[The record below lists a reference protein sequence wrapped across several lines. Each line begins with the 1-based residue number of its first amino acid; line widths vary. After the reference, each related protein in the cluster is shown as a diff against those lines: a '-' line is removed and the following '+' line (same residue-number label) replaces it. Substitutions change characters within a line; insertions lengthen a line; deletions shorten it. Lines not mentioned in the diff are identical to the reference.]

1 MNYRSDIDGLRA
13 IAILFV
19 LFFHGGLTL
28 FPSGFI
34 GVDVFFVIS
43 GFLITSIIEKSLQ
56 NNRFSFMDF
65 YSRRLWRLQPVFI
78 CLIVVTTLVTLFY
91 YLPDDLM
98 LFSKSARKTSIFTS
112 NVFFKNVTSD
122 YFSPDSN
129 QLPLL
134 HMWSLSVEWQCYFIL
149 PVGIYLLYRLV
160 GPQHRIKITYLL
172 TITFFAL
179 SMYYSWS
186 NPAKTY
192 YQFSSRIFEFLI
204 GSCVASASGSKRFLA
219 NKYVLNFIT
228 VLAVLTLFYIAM
240 HHDINIGFPNWY
252 TLILCLATAILIAAG
267 QQEPQPIVTY
277 ALSLRPLVFIGLI
290 SYSLYIWH
298 WPVLAL
304 IRYLNIEESNLVLL
318 VTFGLISII
327 AYLSWRFIEK
337 PARKLHR
344 IRFSYTVVCL
354 LIMPVFVT
362 HLSDYLIKKN
372 AGYPYRFNEAIQ
384 VYAELNKYKNP
395 QRPLCLERKNTEVNP
410 QCVLGAKN
418 SDSRTGFMIGDSYSN
433 QHWGFMDTLAKEAN
447 VSILAHATVACLA
460 LPDIYQFDW
469 NVKNKIY
476 QECHDQTNRYF
487 NMIKTNHY
495 DYVILGQ
502 NWNGY
507 FGDRII
513 NQLNDNRSQELSL
526 KRIEKALDKALELIT
541 TSGAKPV
548 LIKSIALS
556 KGNPYNCFFE
566 HIKLHKKYNPERCDF
581 NLDVSEQIWFDN
593 LFAKMQRKYK
603 TLVIIDP
610 RVAQCPSGM
619 CTVDIN
625 GIPVFRDSGHITDYA
640 SYHLA
645 KLYLEKNNNP
655 LVS

>member
-556 KGNPYNCFFE
+556 KGNPYNCFLSISSC
-566 HIKLHKKYNPERCDF
+566 IKNT
-581 NLDVSEQIWFDN
+581 I
-593 LFAKMQRKYK
+593 
-603 TLVIIDP
+603 
-610 RVAQCPSGM
+610 PSGVILTWM
-619 CTVDIN
+619 SVNRFGSIICLQKCSENT
-625 GIPVFRDSGHITDYA
+625 RHWSLLTH
-640 SYHLA
+640 
-645 KLYLEKNNNP
+645 E
-655 LVS
+655 

>member
-410 QCVLGAKN
+410 QCVLGAKT
-418 SDSRTGFMIGDSYSN
+418 RIV
-433 QHWGFMDTLAKEAN
+433 EP
-447 VSILAHATVACLA
+447 A
-460 LPDIYQFDW
+460 L
-469 NVKNKIY
+469 
-476 QECHDQTNRYF
+476 
-487 NMIKTNHY
+487 
-495 DYVILGQ
+495 
-502 NWNGY
+502 
-507 FGDRII
+507 
-513 NQLNDNRSQELSL
+513 
-526 KRIEKALDKALELIT
+526 
-541 TSGAKPV
+541 
-548 LIKSIALS
+548 
-556 KGNPYNCFFE
+556 
-566 HIKLHKKYNPERCDF
+566 
-581 NLDVSEQIWFDN
+581 
-593 LFAKMQRKYK
+593 
-603 TLVIIDP
+603 
-610 RVAQCPSGM
+610 
-619 CTVDIN
+619 
-625 GIPVFRDSGHITDYA
+625 
-640 SYHLA
+640 
-645 KLYLEKNNNP
+645 
-655 LVS
+655 

>member
-34 GVDVFFVIS
+34 GVDIFFVIS
-43 GFLITSIIEKSLQ
+43 GFLITSIIQKSLQ
-56 NNRFSFMDF
+56 NNHFSFTEF
-65 YSRRLWRLQPVFI
+65 YSRRLWRLQPIFI
-78 CLIVVTTLVTLFY
+78 CLILITTLVTLFY

-112 NVFFKNVTSD
+112 NVFFKNVTSN
-122 YFSPDSN
+122 YFSPESN

-134 HMWSLSVEWQCYFIL
+134 HMWSLSIEWQCYFIL
-149 PVGIYLLYRLV
+149 PVGVYLLYRLV
-160 GPQHRIKITYLL
+160 SQQHRSKIIYLL
-172 TITFFAL
+172 TISFFAL

-204 GSCVASASGSKRFLA
+204 GSCVASGTNRFLI
-219 NKYVLNFIT
+219 NKYLLNLLTIF
-228 VLAVLTLFYIAM
+228 AVITLFYIAM
-240 HHDINIGFPNWY
+240 HDDINIGFPNWY
-252 TLILCLATAILIAAG
+252 TLILCLATAVLIGAG
-267 QQEPQPIVTY
+267 KQDPKSIMTRS
-277 ALSLRPLVFIGLI
+277 LSLRPLVFVGLI

-298 WPVLAL
+298 WPVFAV
-304 IRYLNIEESNLVLL
+304 IRYLNIEESSPILL
-318 VTFGLISII
+318 FTFGLVFII

-337 PARKLHR
+337 PARQLAR
-344 IRFSYTVVCL
+344 IRFSYTVACL
-354 LIMPVFVT
+354 LVMPIIVT

-372 AGYPYRFNEAIQ
+372 MGYPHRFNEATQ
-384 VYAELNKYKNP
+384 VYAELNKYNNVL
-395 QRPLCLERKNTEVNP
+395 RPLCLERKNTEVNN

-447 VSILAHATVACLA
+447 ISVLAHATVACLA
-460 LPDIYQFDW
+460 LPGIYQFDW
-469 NVKNKIY
+469 NIKNKIY
-476 QECHDQTNRYF
+476 QECHDQTSRYF

-507 FGDRII
+507 LGDRII
-513 NQLNDNRSQELSL
+513 NQLDDERSQELTL
-526 KRIEKALDKALELIT
+526 RRIENALDEALQIIVA
-541 TSGAKPV
+541 SGAKPV

-556 KGNPYNCFFE
+556 KGNPYSCFFE
-566 HIKLHKKYNPERCDF
+566 HIKLRKKYNPEQCDF
-581 NLDVSEQIWFDN
+581 KLDVSEQIWSDD
-593 LFAKMQRKYK
+593 LFAKMQRKYSQ
-603 TLVIIDP
+603 LIIIDP
-610 RVAQCPSGM
+610 RTVQCTSGV
-619 CTVDIN
+619 CKVDIH

-645 KLYLEKNNNP
+645 QLYLQQNKNP
-655 LVS
+655 LVI

>member
-56 NNRFSFMDF
+56 NNHFSFMDF

-149 PVGIYLLYRLV
+149 PVGIYLLYRLI
-160 GPQHRIKITYLL
+160 GSQHRIKIIYLL

-304 IRYLNIEESNLVLL
+304 MRYLNIEESNFVLL
-318 VTFGLISII
+318 VTLGLISII

-372 AGYPYRFNEAIQ
+372 AGYPHRFNEAI
-384 VYAELNKYKNP
+384 
-395 QRPLCLERKNTEVNP
+395 
-410 QCVLGAKN
+410 
-418 SDSRTGFMIGDSYSN
+418 
-433 QHWGFMDTLAKEAN
+433 
-447 VSILAHATVACLA
+447 VS
-460 LPDIYQFDW
+460 
-469 NVKNKIY
+469 
-476 QECHDQTNRYF
+476 
-487 NMIKTNHY
+487 
-495 DYVILGQ
+495 
-502 NWNGY
+502 
-507 FGDRII
+507 
-513 NQLNDNRSQELSL
+513 
-526 KRIEKALDKALELIT
+526 
-541 TSGAKPV
+541 
-548 LIKSIALS
+548 
-556 KGNPYNCFFE
+556 
-566 HIKLHKKYNPERCDF
+566 
-581 NLDVSEQIWFDN
+581 
-593 LFAKMQRKYK
+593 
-603 TLVIIDP
+603 
-610 RVAQCPSGM
+610 
-619 CTVDIN
+619 
-625 GIPVFRDSGHITDYA
+625 
-640 SYHLA
+640 
-645 KLYLEKNNNP
+645 
-655 LVS
+655 